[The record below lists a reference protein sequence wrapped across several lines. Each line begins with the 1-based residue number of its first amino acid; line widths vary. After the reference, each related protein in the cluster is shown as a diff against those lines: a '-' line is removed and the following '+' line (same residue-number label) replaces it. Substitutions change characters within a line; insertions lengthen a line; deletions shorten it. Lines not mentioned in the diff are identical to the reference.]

1 MPHNCVG
8 TYKGIGE
15 QGGVTQESRTVQE
28 QALELLRAT
37 FATSSWLPTTEVPR
51 LVWAIRGAI
60 LLGLL
65 VLIASA
71 VDKTFW
77 DWLDLLIVPVVLAI
91 GAYLFTRFENRR
103 TQKIANQQSQDATL
117 QAYLDHIGSLLLDEK
132 ASKELHN
139 LEKENEE
146 PNKVRTLARAR
157 TLTALDQVGGS
168 RKGTIVRFLR
178 EAHLILIQDGNQRV
192 SPIIELGFA
201 NLKGASLGNAFL
213 KDASLRRADLS
224 RADLSRAD
232 LSGADLRDTYLREAN
247 LQRANLIGA
256 DLSHASMIEADLQRA
271 NLREANLQRTCLSEA
286 NLQRTYLRGTNLSSV
301 QGWTEDQLSEAD
313 NLRVATMPDG
323 QILHGDAVPDGP
335 TFEEWL
341 KDKEGSGKDVEDK

>member
-1 MPHNCVG
+1 VNAAEINQMPHNCVG

-15 QGGVTQESRTVQE
+15 QGGVTQEPRTVQE
-28 QALELLRAT
+28 RALELLRAT

-77 DWLDLLIVPVVLAI
+77 NWLDLLIVPVVLAI
-91 GAYLFTRFENRR
+91 GAYLFTRYENRR

-139 LEKENEE
+139 WEKENEE

-178 EAHLILIQDGNQRV
+178 EAHLILIQDGNQEV

-213 KDASLRRADLS
+213 KDASLRRADLRGADLS
-224 RADLSRAD
+224 EANLFRADLSRAD
-232 LSGADLRDTYLREAN
+232 LSGADLMESDMSGTKLFEAN
-247 LQRANLIGA
+247 LFKA
-256 DLSHASMIEADLQRA
+256 DLSNAILFRP
-271 NLREANLQRTCLSEA
+271 
-286 NLQRTYLRGTNLSSV
+286 
-301 QGWTEDQLSEAD
+301 QGLTEEQLS
-313 NLRVATMPDG
+313 ATR
-323 QILHGDAVPDGP
+323 H
-335 TFEEWL
+335 
-341 KDKEGSGKDVEDK
+341 S